1 MINIKIR
8 ISILLFIMFGLSLIP
23 WIKNAMFVI
32 VFIMFAILVYILF
45 LLKNYFY
52 KSKIK
57 IFFLMTLIFLLSLT
71 LILYTFLSYTLE
83 PEGKVYEFDNKVIS
97 ICYSGLRGKGRVIK
111 VRNKYM
117 PFFQQRLTPEII
129 GNEKMQEIFLERNG
143 SIIWYINGG
152 KIEIYDLEEDR
163 VIHK

>member
-1 MINIKIR
+1 MISIKIR

-57 IFFLMTLIFLLSLT
+57 IFFLMILISLLSLI
-71 LILYTFLSYTLE
+71 LILYTFLSYSFE
-83 PEGKVYEFDNKVIS
+83 SEGKVYEFDNKVIS

-152 KIEIYDLEEDR
+152 KIEVYDLEEDR

>member
-1 MINIKIR
+1 MINIKTR

-23 WIKNAMFVI
+23 WMKNAMFVI
-32 VFIMFAILVYILF
+32 VFIMFSILVYMLF

-57 IFFLMTLIFLLSLT
+57 IFFSMTLIFLLSLA
-71 LILYTFLSYTLE
+71 LLLYTFLSYTLE
-83 PEGKVYEFDNKVIS
+83 SEGKVYEFDNKVIS
-97 ICYSGLRGKGRVIK
+97 ICYSGLKGRGRVIK

-117 PFFQQRLTPEII
+117 PFFQQRLSPEII
-129 GNEKMQEIFLERNG
+129 GYKKMQEIFLERNG
-143 SIIWYINGG
+143 SIIWYINEG
-152 KIEIYDLEEDR
+152 KIEVYDLEEDR